1 MILLLGLSFS
11 VRKAHTLCLST
22 RPHLYSTFVCLKEC
36 QPQPVHSG
44 QVVWQGPAAA
54 FHNMFSEQLPQLGGS
69 REVME
74 GTGPACSMVPTVLKT
89 SFPGHPSFLPSLAT
103 LPQQRLHWD
112 CGGTGLS
119 RHCEARGMKGS
130 SSREVRKGAMS
141 QGGALIH
148 VLHDE
153 AAVQHTR
160 GFLER
165 EAKPWLAASHPDS
178 SGDEWDVIRAA
189 NVLP

>member
-54 FHNMFSEQLPQLGGS
+54 FHNMLLRTASSAGWLQGGD
-69 REVME
+69 
-74 GTGPACSMVPTVLKT
+74 G
-89 SFPGHPSFLPSLAT
+89 GHRTCLQHGANSAKDIISWPSFLPSLAT

-112 CGGTGLS
+112 CEDIGLS
-119 RHCEARGMKGS
+119 RDCEARGMKGS

-148 VLHDE
+148 VLHNE